1 MKFLLALA
9 KKPLVILISIIAL
22 TFWFISAMASNAQ
35 LETDLN
41 KYMPATHPAFV
52 FSDQAEDLFGIQ
64 DSVLIVIEHP
74 TTIFNQ
80 TTLDKIKE
88 LSMTLEASFPQ
99 IEKGGVTSLYT
110 ADNIACDEWGLTV
123 EPFYTEVPQT
133 PGEIQE
139 IKEKVESN
147 EMVFGRNVSLD
158 GKSTL
163 LLAKLVPE
171 ANTDTFYE
179 DLEAFAKTYE
189 GPETL
194 YVAGRPIVEGA
205 LAQLGPADMVRMA
218 PLVLVV
224 MVVLLLL
231 LLRSVRDMLIN
242 MVIVV
247 FGTIAAFGVMAILN
261 VPIYA
266 VDTMI
271 PVMLIAIG
279 VAYGIHMHN
288 AIGHRYEQERDISR
302 VELAKEVL
310 KEMVRPVFL
319 AALTTA
325 IGFMSLLTSAV
336 LPVRYFG
343 LFSALGVMTEMVL
356 ALILFPSSILLFGP
370 PKAKRKSKG
379 LAESEKVSL
388 SGDKRKNRWGSLIVN
403 HSKMVVILSLV
414 VVAFGLYGTSKVWL
428 DTSFLA
434 NFEKDSKIVKT
445 DEFVNTHFGGTSS
458 LNVILSSQKDN
469 KFKNPEVLQ
478 TIDAMQQHILSDPVV
493 GAAFS
498 LTDFVKRMDTVLNDQ
513 STGLIPFDQDL
524 IAQYLLLFE
533 FSGDPETIAQVVD
546 YDYRTANMTFQL
558 KSDSSEKMKGIID
571 QIETYKPAFSAQ
583 GISIQYAGS
592 GYKAYVFSEL
602 LLQGQIL
609 SLLLSFVI
617 VAFLLTLQ
625 FKNLWVGLASTIPIA
640 ITAVVNFGVMGL
652 FNIPLSSATAL
663 ISSIALGIG
672 VDYSIHFLEHYKIK
686 RLENLTI
693 QDALFDTL
701 RNTGRAIV
709 FNAVAVMGGFSVL
722 LLSVFPPNRQVGGL
736 IVLNMVTSAIGTLSI
751 LVVVIVALDKRGK
764 FIKKNPAVLPE
775 NKKIGDV

>member
-22 TFWFISAMASNAQ
+22 TFWFVSAMASNAQ

-88 LSMTLEASFPQ
+88 ISEALESNFPQ

-110 ADNIACDEWGLTV
+110 ADNIASDEWGLTV
-123 EPFYTEVPQT
+123 EPFYTEVPTT
-133 PGEIQE
+133 PGELQE

-158 GKSTL
+158 GKATL
-163 LLAKLVPE
+163 LIAKLVPD
-171 ANTDTFYE
+171 ANTDTFHA
-179 DLEAFAKTYE
+179 DLDAFAKTYE

-218 PLVLVV
+218 PIVLIV
-224 MVVLLLL
+224 MVFLLLL

-242 MVIVV
+242 MIIVV
-247 FGTIAAFGVMAILN
+247 FGTISAFGFMAILN

-288 AIGHRYEQERDISR
+288 AIGHRYEQEPDISR
-302 VELAKEVL
+302 VDLAGVVL

-343 LFSALGVMTEMVL
+343 LFSALGVMVEMLL

-370 PKAKRKSKG
+370 PKAKRKSTTDKG
-379 LAESEKVSL
+379 SL
-388 SGDKRKNRWGSLIVN
+388 SAGKRKNRWGLLIVN
-403 HSKMVVILSLV
+403 HSKMVVILSLL
-414 VVAFGLYGTSKVWL
+414 VVAFGIYGTSKVWL

-434 NFEKDSKIVKT
+434 NFEKDSEIVKT

-458 LNVILSSQKDN
+458 LNVILSAQDDN
-469 KFKNPEVLQ
+469 AFKNPEVLQ
-478 TIDAMQQHILSDPVV
+478 TIDAMQQHVLSDPVV

-513 STGLIPFDQDL
+513 STGLIPSDQDL

-533 FSGDPETIAQVVD
+533 FSGDSETLAQVVD
-546 YDYRTANMTFQL
+546 YDYRTANITFQL
-558 KSDSSEKMKGIID
+558 KSDSSAKMKGIID
-571 QIETYKPAFSAQ
+571 QIEAYKPAFSAQ
-583 GISIQYAGS
+583 GISVQYAGS
-592 GYKAYVFSEL
+592 GYKAYVFAEL

-617 VAFLLTLQ
+617 VAFLLALQ
-625 FKNLWVGLASTIPIA
+625 FKNLWVGLASTIPIG

-652 FNIPLSSATAL
+652 LNIPLSSATAL
-663 ISSIALGIG
+663 ISSIAVGIG
-672 VDYSIHFLEHYKIK
+672 VDYSIHFLEHYKTK

-693 QDALFDTL
+693 QDALFDTI

-751 LVVVIVALDKRGK
+751 LVVVIVALDRHGK
-764 FIKKNPAVLPE
+764 FIKKNPALALDNE
-775 NKKIGDV
+775 